1 MSAVLESAVVV
12 TASLLGALVLT
23 PAARWL
29 ALRVGAVAHPMSE
42 RWHRQ
47 PTPLLGGVAV
57 GLATLVGV
65 GVAAL
70 LLGRTP
76 SVATGSTVTGKALGV
91 GVSAALMFLV
101 GLLDDII
108 SLRAQLKF
116 VLQLLAG
123 VTLLSFGGLLDV
135 SPWYV
140 ANVVLTLFWFVAL
153 TNAFNLLD
161 NMDGVAAGVGAIAAF
176 FLGVAYARQQAWL
189 HAALAWSLAG
199 ATLGFLRYNFHP
211 ARIFM
216 GDAGSLFLG
225 AALAGLAATSPT
237 VVSGSLVSILF
248 VPLTLVTIPILD
260 TALVAIT
267 RTLAGRS
274 IAEGGRDHT
283 THRLVALGLGERQV
297 ALLLYAF
304 AALGG
309 LVALFLTRLD
319 AGLGILV
326 GSVFLIAMCLLAAY
340 LSRLHVYEPNGAG
353 PPTRFTLLLGNLVYK
368 RRLAEILLDVVLVAL
383 AYYGAYRLRFEG
395 LLPADYARAFE
406 ATLALVIAA
415 KVTVFALCGVYRSIW
430 QYAGITDLYRIVG
443 AILISTLVIFL
454 YAEWRVP
461 ALARSH
467 SLIYIDA
474 LLTAA
479 LVLSS
484 RLSFRSLEELRKALQ
499 VTGERVLI
507 YGAGDGGE
515 LVMRGLLINRVLNMQ
530 PVCFL
535 DDDPRKKGLRIH
547 GLPVIGGYD
556 NLDWAV
562 ERYGVTK
569 ILLGTRKLSPE
580 TLAAVRALAAPRG
593 IDLIELDLAFRV
605 VSAQQ
610 QQEPTT
616 RGTSPHPLTVSRVR
630 GA

>member
-12 TASLLGALVLT
+12 TASLLAALVLT

-29 ALRVGAVAHPMSE
+29 ALRVGVVAHPMNE
-42 RWHRQ
+42 RWRGE
-47 PTPLLGGVAV
+47 PAARFGGVAV
-57 GLATLVGV
+57 GLATVVGV

-70 LLGRTP
+70 LGRSYGVVIESALRGT
-76 SVATGSTVTGKALGV
+76 ALGV
-91 GVSAALMFLV
+91 GLSAALMFLV
-101 GLLDDII
+101 GLLDDVVR
-108 SLRAQLKF
+108 LRAQLKF

-176 FLGVAYARQQAWL
+176 FLGVTFARQQAWL

-248 VPLTLVTIPILD
+248 VPLTIVTIPILD
-260 TALVAIT
+260 TALVTIT

-353 PPTRFTLLLGNLVYK
+353 PPTRFTLLLGDLVYK
-368 RRLAEILLDVVLVAL
+368 RRLAEILLDVGLVAL
-383 AYYGAYRLRFEG
+383 AYYGAYRLRFDG
-395 LLPADYARAFE
+395 LLPAEYARAFE
-406 ATLALVIAA
+406 ATLGLVIAL
-415 KVTVFALCGVYRSIW
+415 KVTGFALCGGYPRTW
-430 QYAGITDLYRIVG
+430 QYGGLTGPDRRIW
-443 AILISTLVIFL
+443 AIVISTIAIFL
-454 YAEWRVP
+454 YAAWRGP
-461 ALARSH
+461 APPRCPPPLFPH
-467 SLIYIDA
+467 SPPLHA
-474 LLTAA
+474 
-479 LVLSS
+479 
-484 RLSFRSLEELRKALQ
+484 
-499 VTGERVLI
+499 
-507 YGAGDGGE
+507 
-515 LVMRGLLINRVLNMQ
+515 
-530 PVCFL
+530 
-535 DDDPRKKGLRIH
+535 
-547 GLPVIGGYD
+547 
-556 NLDWAV
+556 
-562 ERYGVTK
+562 
-569 ILLGTRKLSPE
+569 
-580 TLAAVRALAAPRG
+580 
-593 IDLIELDLAFRV
+593 
-605 VSAQQ
+605 
-610 QQEPTT
+610 
-616 RGTSPHPLTVSRVR
+616 HP
-630 GA
+630 GPA

>member
-1 MSAVLESAVVV
+1 MSAVLESVVV
-12 TASLLGALVLT
+12 VGASLLAALVLT

-29 ALRVGAVAHPMSE
+29 ALRVGAVAHPMTE

-76 SVATGSTVTGKALGV
+76 GVTIGSAVTGKALGV
-91 GVSAALMFLV
+91 GVSSTLIFLV
-101 GLLDDII
+101 GLLDDLV

-140 ANVVLTLFWFVAL
+140 GNVVLTLFWFVAL

-248 VPLTLVTIPILD
+248 VPLTIVTIPILD
-260 TALVAIT
+260 TALVTIT

-340 LSRLHVYEPNGAG
+340 LSRLHVYEPNGTGAS
-353 PPTRFTLLLGNLVYK
+353 TRFTPVLANLLYK

-406 ATLALVIAA
+406 ATLALVIAL

-430 QYAGITDLYRIVG
+430 QYAGITDLYRIIG
-443 AILISTLVIFL
+443 AIVISTLAIFL

-499 VTGERVLI
+499 ATGERVLI

-556 NLDWAV
+556 SLDWAV

-569 ILLGTRKLSPE
+569 ILFGTRKLSPE

-605 VSAQQ
+605 VSGQHQQ
-610 QQEPTT
+610 PTT